1 MATSLLDIT
10 TLAELHRDLVELR
23 REVATEAA
31 QILTRYSGDDGAA
44 NPSRSNFAHYLALR
58 NRDLRPLQD
67 RLART
72 ALSSLGRSEAHVM
85 ATLERLVALL
95 ELALGLPSFTV
106 AAAPLDFDAGERLLR
121 AHRER
126 LFGPLPVAWT
136 PHIMVT
142 LPAAAATDP
151 ILVDE
156 LLRSGMDCARINCAH
171 DTPEQWQA
179 MIDHVRAAATA
190 QRRTCR
196 ILMDLAGPKLRT
208 GAITAE
214 PTAIT
219 LTEIVRLVAGHPAA
233 AHDDDPVALGFPA
246 SLIAALQVGDHIA
259 FIDRRGKQRTLEI
272 ETGADGDT
280 GAVVGRCARR
290 AVIDG
295 ATVFQF
301 PNAAVVP
308 VCAALVEEP
317 AAIRLHEG
325 DQLLLTRDQAAG
337 RAAPPNPDAGGL
349 RPASVPC
356 GEPRVLDYLSI
367 GEDVWI
373 DDGKLGGVIDHIDE
387 AGALLTITHAGPR
400 GRKLRADKGL
410 NFPASRLDLPA
421 LTAKDYR
428 DLDFVAAHA
437 DLVGLSFAQSLADL
451 ELLAEALAARDAG
464 ALPIIAKIETA
475 RGVENLPE
483 MLLGAP
489 RSHPLGVMIARG
501 DLMVEIGGERM
512 AEMQEEILWLCE
524 AAQVPVIWAT
534 QVLETLAQKGT
545 LSRPEITDAA
555 ASARADCVM
564 LNKGPHILRAVSLLA
579 DILCRMADHQHKK
592 TPRLRA
598 LSLSSRIMAR
608 AAPTTAGDAD

>member
-1 MATSLLDIT
+1 MATNCSDIT
-10 TLAELHRDLVELR
+10 ALAELHRDLVELR
-23 REVATEAA
+23 RAVMAEAA
-31 QILTRYSGDDGAA
+31 QILAHYLGDGDAVS
-44 NPSRSNFAHYLALR
+44 PSHLNFAHYLALR

-67 RLART
+67 RLAHA

-95 ELALGLPSFTV
+95 ELALGLPSLSAV
-106 AAAPLDFDAGERLLR
+106 AAPLEFDAGERLLR
-121 AHRER
+121 VHREQ

-142 LPAAAATDP
+142 LPAEAATDP

-156 LLRSGMDCARINCAH
+156 LLRSGMNCARINCAH
-171 DTPEQWQA
+171 DTPAQWQA
-179 MIDHVRAAATA
+179 MIDHVRTAATA
-190 QRRTCR
+190 QHRTCR

-208 GAITAE
+208 GAIAAE

-219 LTEIVRLVAGHPAA
+219 LTETVRLVPGHPAT
-233 AHDDDPVALGFPA
+233 AHDNNPVALGFPA
-246 SLIAALQVGDHIA
+246 PLVVALQAGDHIA
-259 FIDRRGKQRTLEI
+259 FIDRRGKQRRLDIQTS
-272 ETGADGDT
+272 ADENAGV
-280 GAVVGRCARR
+280 AIGRCVRR

-295 ATVFQF
+295 ATEFQF
-301 PNAAVVP
+301 PDATAS
-308 VCAALVEEP
+308 VCATLAEEP

-325 DQLLLTRDQAAG
+325 DQLLLTRDQTAG
-337 RAAPPNPDAGGL
+337 RAASPSLCGDRL

-356 GEPRVLDYLSI
+356 GEPTALNYLSV
-367 GEDVWI
+367 GEEVWI
-373 DDGKLGGVIDHIDE
+373 DDGKLGGTIDRIDE
-387 AGALLTITHAGPR
+387 EGALLTITHAGPR

-410 NFPASRLDLPA
+410 NFPVSRLDLPA
-421 LTAKDYR
+421 LTAKDCR

-451 ELLAEALAARDAG
+451 NVLAKALAARG
-464 ALPIIAKIETA
+464 ANSLPIIAKIETV

-489 RSHPLGVMIARG
+489 RDHPFGVMIARG

-564 LNKGPHILRAVSLLA
+564 LNKGPYVLRAVSLLA
-579 DILCRMADHQHKK
+579 DVLCRMADHQHKK

-598 LSLSSRIMAR
+598 LSLSNRIMAR
-608 AAPTTAGDAD
+608 AASADAK

>member
-1 MATSLLDIT
+1 MATNCSDIT
-10 TLAELHRDLVELR
+10 ALAELHRDLVELR
-23 REVATEAA
+23 RAVMAEAA
-31 QILTRYSGDDGAA
+31 QILAHYLGDGDEVS
-44 NPSRSNFAHYLALR
+44 PSRLNFAHYLALR

-67 RLART
+67 RLAHA

-85 ATLERLVALL
+85 ATLERLIALL
-95 ELALGLPSFTV
+95 ELALGLPSLSAV
-106 AAAPLDFDAGERLLR
+106 AAPLEFDAGERLLR
-121 AHRER
+121 AHREQ

-142 LPAAAATDP
+142 LPAEAATDRT
-151 ILVDE
+151 LVDE
-156 LLRSGMDCARINCAH
+156 LLRSGMNCARINCAH
-171 DTPEQWQA
+171 DTPAQWQA
-179 MIDHVRAAATA
+179 MINHVRTAAAA
-190 QRRTCR
+190 QHRTCR

-208 GAITAE
+208 GAIAAE

-219 LTEIVRLVAGHPAA
+219 LTETVHLVAGHPAV
-233 AHDDDPVALGFPA
+233 AHNDNPVALGFPEP
-246 SLIAALQVGDHIA
+246 LVAALQVGDHIA
-259 FIDRRGKQRTLEI
+259 FIDRRGKQRRLDIQTSADENA
-272 ETGADGDT
+272 GA
-280 GAVVGRCARR
+280 AIGRCVQR

-295 ATVFQF
+295 ATEFQF
-301 PNAAVVP
+301 PDAAVVP
-308 VCAALVEEP
+308 VRAALVEEP

-325 DQLLLTRDQAAG
+325 DQLLLTRDQTAG
-337 RAAPPNPDAGGL
+337 RAASPGLHGGRL

-356 GEPRVLDYLSI
+356 GEPAALDYLSV
-367 GEDVWI
+367 GEEVWI
-373 DDGKLGGVIDHIDE
+373 DDGKLGGVIDRIDE

-421 LTAKDYR
+421 LTAKDCR

-451 ELLAEALAARDAG
+451 NVLAEALAARG
-464 ALPIIAKIETA
+464 ANNLPIIAKIETV

-489 RSHPLGVMIARG
+489 RGHPFGVMIARG

-579 DILCRMADHQHKK
+579 DVLCRMADHQHKK

-598 LSLSSRIMAR
+598 LSLSNRIMAR
-608 AAPTTAGDAD
+608 AASADAK